1 MITRKAA
8 VLVLALAG
16 AAWPAAAQQQQGQ
29 PGGMMGACPM
39 MESGMMRGPG
49 MMMQMPTQG
58 MGRGC
63 MMGTGPM
70 MMGGPGQHIEGRL
83 AFLKT
88 ELGITPAQ
96 EQVWNAYAEA
106 FRASASAMQGMHEQ
120 MMSGGMPASAPE
132 RMRRHEQMMSAR
144 LDALKKLNAAASPLY
159 DALSPQQKE
168 RADALLG
175 MM

>member
-8 VLVLALAG
+8 AFALALAG
-16 AAWPAAAQQQQGQ
+16 AAWPVAAQQQQER
-29 PGGMMGACPM
+29 PGGMVGACLM
-39 MESGMMRGPG
+39 MESGMMRGSG

-58 MGRGC
+58 MGRAC
-63 MMGTGPM
+63 MMGMGP

-106 FRASASAMQGMHEQ
+106 FRASASAMQGVHEQ

-159 DALSPQQKE
+159 DALDPQQKE

>member
-8 VLVLALAG
+8 VLALAFAG

-29 PGGMMGACPM
+29 PGGMGACPM
-39 MESGMMRGPG
+39 MEPGMMRGSG
-49 MMMQMPTQG
+49 MMIQMPTQG

-63 MMGTGPM
+63 MMGMGPM

-96 EQVWNAYAEA
+96 EQVWNVYAEA

-132 RMRRHEQMMSAR
+132 RMQRHEQMM
-144 LDALKKLNAAASPLY
+144 LNAAAAPLY

-168 RADALLG
+168 RADTLLG